1 MVTDYLTTQLQT
13 FLQDPTR
20 KRVVVVFPT
29 LQIQTFRHGE
39 PLHNIYLAEKRLRF
53 LKTKTANVLRIQVLD
68 NLVFR
73 FSFVFDS
80 SAFHIHNKV
89 CAQKLPRP
97 LDKGWIRI
105 QHNKVQLGFWID
117 GPDPDLQV
125 YVEQRYFG

>member
-1 MVTDYLTTQLQT
+1 MATDCLTAQLQS
-13 FLQDPTR
+13 FLLDPTR
-20 KRVVVVFPT
+20 ERVAVVFPT

-39 PLHNIYLAEKRLRF
+39 QLNNLYLAQKRLRF

-80 SAFHIHNKV
+80 SAFHIQNKV
-89 CAQKLPRP
+89 RAQKLPRP